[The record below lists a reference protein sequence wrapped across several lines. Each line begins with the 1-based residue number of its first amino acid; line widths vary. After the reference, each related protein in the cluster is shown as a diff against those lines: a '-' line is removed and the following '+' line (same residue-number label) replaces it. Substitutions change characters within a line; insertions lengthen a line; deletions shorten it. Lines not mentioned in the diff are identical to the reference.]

1 MLRGL
6 PCQSLIPHCS
16 QRFCFEPLGKK
27 SEFEMMPACPSADDE
42 QVLDRHGPRARYD
55 VASLFGLVP
64 ASEIE
69 AEPPRAFTD

>member
-1 MLRGL
+1 MFERLAL
-6 PCQSLIPHCS
+6 PVADPALLAAVL
-16 QRFCFEPLGKK
+16 FEPLGKK
-27 SEFEMMPACPSADDE
+27 SEFEVMPACPTANDE
-42 QVLDRHGPRARYD
+42 QVFDRDGPRARYD